1 MNKIE
6 QIQRWLADNGQ
17 DIALI
22 TDPKT
27 IQYLTGFYSDPVE
40 RVLLMAIFK
49 DQDPFIFGPALE
61 SEAIKDTGFSSPVYG
76 YLDHEDPW
84 VMIADQIHARNTD
97 DSHFAIEKSQ
107 LQVERLEALQHVL
120 PNADFSANLTPLI
133 EQMRLIK
140 SADEIEK
147 LKIAGKWDDFALQT
161 GFEAVQ
167 VGKTEDQIAADL
179 QYALMKNG
187 IMELSFPSLV
197 QAGPHAAEPHGA
209 TSENKVRNNQ
219 LVLFDLGTVW
229 DGYISDASRTIAV
242 GKPDEKSMDIYQVCL
257 EAQLA
262 AQEAAKPGI
271 TAEEL
276 DKIARD
282 VITKAGYGEY
292 FIHRLGHGMGM
303 SEHEFPSIMAGN
315 KMELQPGMCFSIEP
329 GIYIPNVAGVRI
341 EDCVH
346 ITEDSCEPFT
356 HTTKELRYIEQ

>member
-49 DQDPFIFGPALE
+49 DQEPFIFGPALE

-107 LQVERLEALQHVL
+107 LQVERLEALQQVL

-209 TSENKVRNNQ
+209 TSENKVQNNQ

-276 DKIARD
+276 DKIARY

-346 ITEDSCEPFT
+346 ITEDGCEPFT